1 MASRADGSCG
11 PAPCGAC
18 RGGFRHSQIRGSGL
32 LPGDTGVPFHGRK
45 PAVSPPGGAV
55 GLPGWGHGWAV
66 EIWMASSPVR
76 PMLLVHPDRQAS
88 HALSQP
94 PPQPLSARRAFGF
107 GFGFGLGFDFG
118 FGLDWIRRRLGF
130 RCRFDTIPLCF
141 VKLRG
146 KIFQLLTR
154 SFGGRGRVYFPAG
167 AADLIFAPLGKAQ

>member
-11 PAPCGAC
+11 PAPVGAC

-45 PAVSPPGGAV
+45 PAVSPTGRGR
-55 GLPGWGHGWAV
+55 GFTGWGHGWAV
-66 EIWMASSPVR
+66 EIWTASSPVR

-94 PPQPLSARRAFGF
+94 PPQPLSAPQGLRIRIRLR
-107 GFGFGLGFDFG
+107 LGFDFG

-130 RCRFDTIPLCF
+130 RCRFDTILLCF

-154 SFGGRGRVYFPAG
+154 SLGGRGRVYFPAG